1 MTKTDDAEIDLCE
14 LRQKILE
21 KFERINVATPER
33 VNPLIKEMLRE
44 QKLQCQEAID
54 FPIDP
59 ALPTKTRAAD
69 DGDGSVSSA
78 FSIDFVL
85 LS

>member
-1 MTKTDDAEIDLCE
+1 MTKTDDAELDLCE

-21 KFERINVATPER
+21 KFERINAATPER

-44 QKLQCQEAID
+44 QKSQCQQTID
-54 FPIDP
+54 FHIDP
-59 ALPTKTRAAD
+59 ALPTKASAAE
-69 DGDGSVSSA
+69 DGEGSVSNS